1 DTTPTSKTTPPEAG
15 PPSRSGSL
23 QLVGER
29 LYDKTRGPSVT
40 TDQARTRV
48 RSRSQSYQ
56 SQRVATPA
64 SQDRGVMVRVAA
76 PATDED
82 AMRPVKYSW
91 KEALNI
97 PREIVCTWVKIGFRH
112 MTSIQV
118 AHSRHEA
125 SSIHRF
131 SCSM

>member
-1 DTTPTSKTTPPEAG
+1 APQWKSTPHEAG

-23 QLVGER
+23 HLVGER
-29 LYDKTRGPSVT
+29 LYDKTRSPSL
-40 TDQARTRV
+40 TDQTRTRV
-48 RSRSQSYQ
+48 RSRSQSDQ
-56 SQRVATPA
+56 SRRVATPA
-64 SQDRGVMVRVAA
+64 SQDRGVMVRAA
-76 PATDED
+76 ALTTDEE
-82 AMRPVKYSW
+82 AMRPVRYSW

-131 SCSM
+131 SCRM